1 MFDDFDDF
9 EMDLHGYKKTP
20 IYQKARELVHLGF
33 PLMDLIE
40 DDLENIGLVPR
51 VGILEQIEE
60 ERIEEISR
68 FMAEDMVN
76 SIHENLI
83 ILTSKAA
90 SAYGAPYDLK
100 MENAALMRKAAREI
114 YLACGSLATQVD
126 ERQRSYLEII
136 RNEIEEFRLLFAEW
150 VKGFDPWDYD
160 KDTWGLF
167 NPPGVN
173 YDDPDPDSDIPFD
186 GPDI

>member
-9 EMDLHGYKKTP
+9 EMDLDGHKKTA
-20 IYQKARELVHLGF
+20 IYQKALELFHLGF
-33 PLMDLIE
+33 PLMDLIV
-40 DDLENIGLVPR
+40 DDLDNINFKPHVW
-51 VGILEQIEE
+51 ILEEIDDEKN
-60 ERIEEISR
+60 EEISR

-76 SIHENLI
+76 SVQENLM

-90 SAYGAPYDLK
+90 SAYGARYDLK

-114 YLACGSLATQVD
+114 YLACGSLATLVD
-126 ERQRSYLEII
+126 ERQVGYLEII
-136 RNEIEEFRLLFAEW
+136 RNEIEAYRLLFAEW

-160 KDTWGLF
+160 IDTWGLF

-173 YDDPDPDSDIPFD
+173 YDDPDPDSDIPFE

>member
-9 EMDLHGYKKTP
+9 EMDIDGHKKTP

-40 DDLENIGLVPR
+40 DDIENIGLMPR
-51 VGILEQIEE
+51 VGGLEHFED
-60 ERIEEISR
+60 ERIEEFSR
-68 FMAEDMVN
+68 VIAEDMVN

-90 SAYGAPYDLK
+90 SAYGARYDLK

-114 YLACGSLATQVD
+114 YLACGSLAVQVD
-126 ERQRSYLEII
+126 ERKRSYLEII
-136 RNEIEEFRLLFAEW
+136 RNEIEEFRLVFAEW

-160 KDTWGLF
+160 VDTWGLF

-173 YDDPDPDSDIPFD
+173 YDDPDPDRDIPFE